1 MTDPSQRR
9 YEYFCG
15 LELLYLNFKSNKDD
29 FPQSW
34 ENFKKNPKKV
44 IITDHEDAKFYTDCE
59 KFTKL
64 IIKTRQDHEELDKRW
79 EALVL
84 NKEKSKKRGIEK

>member
-64 IIKTRQDHEELDKRW
+64 IIKTRNDYEELEKRW
-79 EALVL
+79 NKLVSD
-84 NKEKSKKRGIEK
+84 EKQIREKRNVK

>member
-64 IIKTRQDHEELDKRW
+64 IIKTRLAHEELDKKW
-79 EALVL
+79 DALYSRKGKL
-84 NKEKSKKRGIEK
+84 QKRGIGK